1 MIDIENADMKQRE
14 DIAEALEEMNKLNV
28 VIDSVQQVQKALS
41 YGLDIKAKQKVIRS
55 VMKYE
60 LGMKYKK
67 IKSVSNTGNTPKN
80 LVLR

>member
-60 LGMKYKK
+60 LGMKYRK